1 MKRSKK
7 RLALLLAAMMAFSLV
22 PVVAGAEGEDPS
34 VTISLPADG
43 FVIGQA
49 QEFSV
54 STKAGSLAGTNT
66 MVKGIGTFPL
76 DADSVFVEYK
86 EVQDGKWYEL
96 KGDSFGPPSGFPMM
110 DATSEFRATFKKAGT
125 YTLKVDIVKADDPS
139 QVIATDTKTV
149 VISEA
154 GVKIDLPKDG
164 FVVGQTQEFSISTVP
179 GSYTGTMVKGTAVFP
194 VSSDDVLIEYKEIK
208 DGNWYE
214 LKGDSF
220 GPKDGFP
227 MMAATSEFRAT
238 FKKAGS
244 YPLEVKIVKVDDG
257 EVIASAKATVEVAE
271 APAGVATIKLPEGGF
286 TVNEKGEFT
295 VSVKANS
302 DAGKEV
308 LEAIAFGN
316 AAGDALVNDKVAS
329 LEVFVNDA
337 WQKAEMMEVDG
348 VSVFLVNGQTLVAYG
363 DKELKFRVSFKEAGD
378 YTIAYVAG
386 GEDVAVAAEGQFTV
400 KTAGTAVEP
409 TPTPS
414 NPDIPKTGEADH
426 TWVLLMGLVLLAGGA
441 VVLGM
446 RKHA

>member
-86 EVQDGKWYEL
+86 ETQDGKWYEL
-96 KGDSFGPPSGFPMM
+96 KGDSFGPASGFPMM

-164 FVVGQTQEFSISTVP
+164 FVVGQTQEFSVSTIP
-179 GSYTGTMVKGTAVFP
+179 GS
-194 VSSDDVLIEYKEIK
+194 
-208 DGNWYE
+208 
-214 LKGDSF
+214 
-220 GPKDGFP
+220 
-227 MMAATSEFRAT
+227 
-238 FKKAGS
+238 
-244 YPLEVKIVKVDDG
+244 
-257 EVIASAKATVEVAE
+257 
-271 APAGVATIKLPEGGF
+271 
-286 TVNEKGEFT
+286 
-295 VSVKANS
+295 
-302 DAGKEV
+302 
-308 LEAIAFGN
+308 
-316 AAGDALVNDKVAS
+316 
-329 LEVFVNDA
+329 
-337 WQKAEMMEVDG
+337 
-348 VSVFLVNGQTLVAYG
+348 
-363 DKELKFRVSFKEAGD
+363 
-378 YTIAYVAG
+378 
-386 GEDVAVAAEGQFTV
+386 
-400 KTAGTAVEP
+400 
-409 TPTPS
+409 
-414 NPDIPKTGEADH
+414 
-426 TWVLLMGLVLLAGGA
+426 
-441 VVLGM
+441 
-446 RKHA
+446 

>member
-257 EVIASAKATVEVAE
+257 EVIASAKAKIEVAA
-271 APAGVATIKLPEGGF
+271 APVSVATIKLPEGGF

-295 VSVKANS
+295 VSIKANS
-302 DAGKEV
+302 AAGEQV
-308 LEAIAFGN
+308 VEALAFGF
-316 AAGDALVNDKVAS
+316 GDKLLNDKVAS
-329 LEVFVNDA
+329 LEVFVDGA
-337 WQKAEMMEVDG
+337 WKEVELVEQDG
-348 VSVFLVNGQTLVAYG
+348 ESLFLLSHVPVTYA
-363 DKELKFRVSFKEAGD
+363 DKEIKVRVAFKEAGD
-378 YTIAYVAG
+378 YEIVYVAG
-386 GEDVAVAAEGQFTV
+386 SETDIVAMTYGQFTV